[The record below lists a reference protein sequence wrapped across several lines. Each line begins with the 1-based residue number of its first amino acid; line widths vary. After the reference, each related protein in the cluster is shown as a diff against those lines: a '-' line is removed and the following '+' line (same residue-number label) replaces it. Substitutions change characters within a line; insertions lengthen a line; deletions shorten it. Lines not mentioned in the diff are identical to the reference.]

1 MKSYLEQ
8 SPPFAP
14 EQAFVVQ
21 FGRETAVDTGR
32 MAGCVEHVVSR
43 ESRPVPV
50 SRGARGLP
58 DRGTAHGRG
67 DHASPL
73 LSP

>member
-8 SPPFAP
+8 SPPFVP

-32 MAGCVEHVVSR
+32 MAGRVAAVAEDKPRQHMLYVYASLSRLDFQGLLENAIVVF
-43 ESRPVPV
+43 
-50 SRGARGLP
+50 
-58 DRGTAHGRG
+58 
-67 DHASPL
+67 
-73 LSP
+73 